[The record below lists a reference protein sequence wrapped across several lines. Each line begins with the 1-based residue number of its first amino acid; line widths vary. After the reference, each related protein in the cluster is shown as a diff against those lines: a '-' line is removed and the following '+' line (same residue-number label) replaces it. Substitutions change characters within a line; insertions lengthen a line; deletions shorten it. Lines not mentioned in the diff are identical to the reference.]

1 MIELCDEA
9 RASEGLIHELLTS
22 VSRTE
27 ICIERWHLVDTL
39 MHLLI
44 FGEAFLAMNCNAMHT
59 MLEHGHPD
67 YSNTLVTCEE
77 SQLHI
82 TMPYGI

>member
-1 MIELCDEA
+1 
-9 RASEGLIHELLTS
+9 
-22 VSRTE
+22 
-27 ICIERWHLVDTL
+27 

-44 FGEAFLAMNCNAMHT
+44 FGEAFLAMNCNATGMDT

-67 YSNTLVTCEE
+67 YSNTLVTSEE